1 MRVEL
6 GGGDE
11 TWAIAEPLSELVYP
25 PEIMATIVWRDVTWA
40 HADERVLVYDEE
52 RLVSHA
58 GLYLRQALH
67 DGSAMRIGG
76 IGGVMTHP
84 AYRARGFASAALR
97 RAEQSFRAHGVDFA
111 LLFCE
116 PKNFAFYGGLGW
128 RVFPGEVIV
137 EQPDGQGP
145 FTIMAA
151 MVRDMSKPAPSRG
164 KIDLCGLPW

>member
-6 GGGDE
+6 SGGDQS
-11 TWAIAEPLSELVYP
+11 WAIAEPLVALIYP

-52 RLVSHA
+52 RLVSLA
-58 GLYLRQALH
+58 GLYLRQGLH
-67 DGSAMRIGG
+67 DGSAVRIGG

-97 RAEQSFRAHGVDFA
+97 RADDSFRAHGVDFT

-128 RVFPGEVIV
+128 RIFPGVVIV
-137 EQPDGQGP
+137 EQPSGRGP
-145 FTIMAA
+145 FTVMAA
-151 MVRDMSKPAPSRG
+151 MVCDLRKPAPSG
-164 KIDLCGLPW
+164 GTIDLCGLPW

>member
-1 MRVEL
+1 MRVKL
-6 GGGDE
+6 RGGDE
-11 TWAIAEPLSELVYP
+11 SWAIAEPLMELVYP
-25 PEIMATIVWRDVTWA
+25 PDIMATIVWRDVTWA

-58 GLYLRQALH
+58 GLYLRQGLH
-67 DGSAMRIGG
+67 GGSAVRIGG

-97 RAEQSFRAHGVDFA
+97 RADDSFRAHGVDFT

-128 RVFPGEVIV
+128 QVFSGIVTV
-137 EQPDGQGP
+137 EQPDGRGP
-145 FTIMAA
+145 FRVMAA
-151 MVRDMSKPAPSRG
+151 MVRAARKPAPAG
-164 KIDLCGLPW
+164 GTINLCGLPW